1 LFNSVH
7 LRSFCTIC
15 VRCGNAKTISRVP
28 GLILLLAM
36 PARAQVAPSIAR
48 VDSAYI
54 AGNPTAAL
62 SMCDSLLARDS
73 TDFDVLW
80 RASRA
85 ALALGILDP
94 RPTNDY
100 PMYLRAESLARTAAR
115 LRPERI
121 EGHYW
126 LAAAMGRRALHSDF
140 RTTARLA
147 KAVDE
152 SANRALAID
161 SMHAGA
167 NDVIGKLNS
176 EVSNL
181 SPMVRFVAGHF
192 LGVSVAR
199 HTSWA
204 LAEHYLRRAVGQ
216 DSTMILYRLD
226 LGQLYV
232 RRHQWADAERVLRD
246 VATMPR
252 VHPPDE
258 VFRSEALALLAKTNA
273 SLHH

>member
-1 LFNSVH
+1 VF
-7 LRSFCTIC
+7 C
-15 VRCGNAKTISRVP
+15 VRSWNAEIIPRFFHSMPRIL
-28 GLILLLAM
+28 GLILLAAL
-36 PARAQVAPSIAR
+36 PAGAQVAPPVAR
-48 VDSAYI
+48 ADSAYFG
-54 AGNPTAAL
+54 GNPAAAL
-62 SMCDSLLARDS
+62 AMCDSLLRRDS
-73 TDFDVLW
+73 TSVDVLW

-85 ALALGILDP
+85 ALALGILAP
-94 RPTNDY
+94 RQTSDD
-100 PMYLRAESLARTAAR
+100 PMYLRAEALARTAAR
-115 LRPERI
+115 LHPERI

-147 KAVDE
+147 KSVDE
-152 SANRALAID
+152 SATRALAID

-167 NDVIGKLNS
+167 NDVLGKLNS

-192 LGVSVAR
+192 LGVSIAR

-204 LAEHYLRRAVGQ
+204 LAEHYLKRAVEL
-216 DSTMILYRLD
+216 DSTMIIYRLD

-232 RRHQWADAERVLRD
+232 RRRQWVDAERVLHD

-258 VFRSEALALLAKTNA
+258 IFRRQALALLATA
-273 SLHH
+273 IAAIRH